1 MKVTAIK
8 LARVIALFDTDEL
21 IPSGKVSLSKATA
34 EVARKFS
41 FQISPPPGEQYDDK
55 KGIAFE
61 DGEWNETPVTKLTIY
76 NDGIIIDT
84 RNSTTRSF
92 QILREC
98 LVWASYE
105 LGLHYDEKM
114 LHRTRY
120 LSFLSFFSE
129 APILTYSQPINNAA
143 RTMADLLTS
152 ITGQSRKYAGT
163 RIDLDFD
170 HTSDRDTIATF
181 SIQRLPGEP
190 FEANKY
196 FSQAPLP
203 TEAHIALI
211 EQFESDVLDG

>member
-1 MKVTAIK
+1 
-8 LARVIALFDTDEL
+8 
-21 IPSGKVSLSKATA
+21 
-34 EVARKFS
+34 
-41 FQISPPPGEQYDDK
+41 
-55 KGIAFE
+55 
-61 DGEWNETPVTKLTIY
+61 
-76 NDGIIIDT
+76 
-84 RNSTTRSF
+84 
-92 QILREC
+92 
-98 LVWASYE
+98 
-105 LGLHYDEKM
+105 
-114 LHRTRY
+114 
-120 LSFLSFFSE
+120 
-129 APILTYSQPINNAA
+129 
-143 RTMADLLTS
+143 MADLLTS